1 MSTSTES
8 SFISMQ
14 HVIRIIVTVT
24 VLFALLLVIDP
35 PFSVLGVVLS
45 ALVMALLIVA
55 IIMLTKV
62 MRPDRSII
70 QNLFK

>member
-14 HVIRIIVTVT
+14 YVVRIVIMVTI
-24 VLFALLLVIDP
+24 LFGLLLLIDP
-35 PFSVLGVVLS
+35 PFSVIGIVLS
-45 ALVMALLIVA
+45 AFVMVLLILA
-55 IIMLTKV
+55 IVLLVRVIH
-62 MRPDRSII
+62 PDRSVI

>member
-14 HVIRIIVTVT
+14 YVVRIIVTVT
-24 VLFALLLVIDP
+24 ILFGCLLLIDP
-35 PFSVLGVVLS
+35 PYSVLGIVLS
-45 ALVMALLIVA
+45 AFVMALLIIA
-55 IIMLTKV
+55 IVLLTRV
-62 MRPDRSII
+62 IRPDRSII